1 MRHVTHDWVMS
12 HIWGYHGKPFYGSKA
27 RDEHTHA
34 YQCVLLH
41 MIESR
46 HISKVLVE
54 SLSMEVKR
62 GMNTLICGPNG
73 CGKSSFFRILGD
85 LWPVRDVLCDMTQN
99 VTWLP
104 WNYVTCLICTRR
116 ALGACCVTRSCV
128 TWLIYM
134 WRDSFICDMTYSRVT
149 WLIHVT
155 CLIHMWRDS
164 FICDVTHSYKTWLI
178 YLWRDLFIC
187 DMTHLY
193 VTWLIHM
200 WHDLFIC
207 DVTPSYV
214 TWLPH
219 MWRDSFICD
228 MTHWNVTWRIAT
240 WRDSLICDMNH
251 RVVYL

>member
-85 LWPVRDVLCDMTQN
+85 LWPVRDVLCDMTHY

-104 WNYVTCLICTRR
+104 WNYVTWLIRTRR
-116 ALGACCVTRSCV
+116 ALFACYV
-128 TWLIYM
+128 LIRM
-134 WRDSFICDMTYSRVT
+134 WHDSFICDMT
-149 WLIHVT
+149 
-155 CLIHMWRDS
+155 
-164 FICDVTHSYKTWLI
+164 HS
-178 YLWRDLFIC
+178 
-187 DMTHLY
+187 Y

-200 WHDLFIC
+200 WHD
-207 DVTPSYV
+207 
-214 TWLPH
+214 
-219 MWRDSFICD
+219 SFICD
-228 MTHWNVTWRIAT
+228 MTHSYVTW
-240 WRDSLICDMNH
+240 
-251 RVVYL
+251 